1 MAATRQPGADAL
13 DAIRRARRA
22 RRAGSIDPVEALYRA
37 YVAAIL
43 AGIALWLLS
52 GVVGGTRVGPAGA
65 ARVAAHAGPVVGLA
79 VAAILAVGLR
89 SGGKGGPLALEA
101 ADVRHVLLSP
111 VDRALALRPQAWR
124 QMRSAAVAA
133 AGVGA
138 LAGLLAYRRLP
149 GEVVAW
155 LAAGAVVA
163 ALAVLA
169 GFGVALV
176 VSGLRLGRAAG
187 TLLAVVALGWSAAD
201 VLTGTVT
208 SPMSLLGE
216 VAVWPLRFRPLG
228 VLGVLAVGAAVA
240 GGLVAVGGSS
250 IEAAERRSSLV
261 GQLRFA
267 ATLRDLRTVVV
278 LRRQLA
284 QELPRQRPWVRLPPA
299 VRLPPDPP
307 TGRGARGLPSWRRGW
322 HGIVRFPALRLGRM
336 AALGVVAGLAGLGA
350 WRGTTPLVVV
360 AGIAL
365 YIAAL
370 DAVEPVAQEADHP
383 DRRDGYGIEAGE
395 LYLREA
401 GPSLVAMAVVGLVGA
416 VAAAAAGGG
425 LLAFE
430 VGATLALPAAAAAVV
445 GALLSTVQGPP
456 SLFSATD
463 SLMPPEM
470 AGVKNLVRTVLPP
483 AVAVV
488 GVLPLLAGRHP
499 APHLGPLG
507 ATAATLPEVLFVA
520 LLALS
525 WVRYRDR
532 AVEWWHQSMEEAQS
546 VRGQGRQS
554 AGPRGR

>member
-1 MAATRQPGADAL
+1 MAMSAQSGADAL
-13 DAIRRARRA
+13 ADLRRARRS
-22 RRAGSIDPVEALYRA
+22 RRVGSIDPAEAIYRA
-37 YVAAIL
+37 YVTAIL

-52 GVVGGTRVGPAGA
+52 GVVGGTRVGPGEA
-65 ARVAAHAGPVVGLA
+65 ARVAAHGGPIGGLVISVV
-79 VAAILAVGLR
+79 LAVGLR

-101 ADVRHVLLSP
+101 ADVRHVLLAP
-111 VDRALALRPQAWR
+111 IDRRIALRPQAWR
-124 QMRSAAVAA
+124 QMRSGAVAA

-155 LAAGAVVA
+155 LAAGAAVA

-169 GFGVALV
+169 AFGLALV
-176 VSGLRLGRAAG
+176 VSGLRLGRVAG
-187 TLLAVVALGWSAAD
+187 SLLALLTLGWSAVD
-201 VLTGTVT
+201 VVT
-208 SPMSLLGE
+208 RTASSPMSLLGE
-216 VAVWPLRFRPLG
+216 VAIWPLRFRPVGLVG
-228 VLGVLAVGAAVA
+228 LVLVAAAVA
-240 GGLVAVGGSS
+240 GGLAAAGGTS

-267 ATLRDLRTVVV
+267 ATLRDLRTVMV

-284 QELPRQRPWVRLPPA
+284 QELPRQRPWARLAPA
-299 VRLPPDPP
+299 VRLPPSEPA
-307 TGRGARGLPSWRRGW
+307 GRGARGLPSWRRGW
-322 HGIVRFPALRLGRM
+322 HGIARFPALRLGRM
-336 AALGVVAGLAGLGA
+336 AVLGVVAGLAELA
-350 WRGTTPLVVV
+350 VWRGTTPLFVV
-360 AGIAL
+360 AGLAL
-365 YIAAL
+365 YVAAL

-401 GPSLVAMAVVGLVGA
+401 GPSLLLMAVVGLLGA
-416 VAAAAAGGG
+416 AGAALAGGG
-425 LLAFE
+425 LLALE
-430 VGATLALPAAAAAVV
+430 VGGVLALPAAATAVV

-456 SLFSATD
+456 ALFSATD

-470 AGVKNLVRTVLPP
+470 AGLKNLLRTVLPP

-488 GVLPLLAGRHP
+488 GVLPVLSGRHP
-499 APHLGPLG
+499 ARHLGPVG
-507 ATAATLPEVLFVA
+507 ATAATIPEVLFVA

-532 AVEWWHQSMEEAQS
+532 VVEWWHQSMEEAQS
-546 VRGQGRQS
+546 LRGQSRPA